1 VAEEGVT
8 DPERL
13 LSYITQTLI
22 TMVADC
28 GANCARWLLCLANF
42 VFIIVSGGV
51 LIVGTWLAADKA
63 SFINLTLNTLYP
75 GQVGPG
81 DSLENKDAQ
90 MILKEFVEPSVIEQ
104 AAFILIALGSF
115 IFIISF
121 LGYCGSIK
129 ESRVLLTAYGIFLI
143 IIFVLQ
149 VALIILCTIYK
160 SHADHHSKGFLKS
173 TLNMYYTI
181 GDNKNAVTLSWDM
194 IMAHMSCCGVDGYED
209 FRTAKLFVQKSS
221 AEGLGRQVPESCCTL
236 TGALH
241 HLQPEDP
248 SCIISPTDAN
258 SYISSGCYNKFTTTV
273 NNEID
278 IVIGVVVLIAATQLL
293 AIIFSFCLC
302 RSVGQERDYHY
313 KY

>member
-149 VALIILCTIYK
+149 V
-160 SHADHHSKGFLKS
+160 
-173 TLNMYYTI
+173 
-181 GDNKNAVTLSWDM
+181 
-194 IMAHMSCCGVDGYED
+194 
-209 FRTAKLFVQKSS
+209 
-221 AEGLGRQVPESCCTL
+221 
-236 TGALH
+236 
-241 HLQPEDP
+241 
-248 SCIISPTDAN
+248 
-258 SYISSGCYNKFTTTV
+258 
-273 NNEID
+273 
-278 IVIGVVVLIAATQLL
+278 
-293 AIIFSFCLC
+293 IFI
-302 RSVGQERDYHY
+302 
-313 KY
+313 